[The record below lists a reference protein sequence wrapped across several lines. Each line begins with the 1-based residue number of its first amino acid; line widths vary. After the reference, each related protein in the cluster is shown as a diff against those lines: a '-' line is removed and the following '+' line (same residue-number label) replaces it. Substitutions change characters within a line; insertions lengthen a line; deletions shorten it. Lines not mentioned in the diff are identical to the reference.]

1 LICEVFNVS
10 DAGKNPERKMYYAVI
25 LAGGS
30 GTRLWPLS
38 RRSRSKQSLKLV
50 GERTMFQHSVDR
62 LTPLFQPE
70 QICVVTRE
78 DQSVLLSSQIP
89 ELPSSNFISEPVG
102 RGTAPAMG
110 LAAIHLRE
118 RDPEAIMA
126 VLTADHYITSTEQF
140 RRVLEAACL
149 VAQDGHLVTLG
160 IKPASP
166 STGFGY
172 IQQGECLGPV
182 HDFPVFRVERFT
194 EKPALDV
201 ARQMVTSV
209 EYSWNSGMFVWRV
222 DRILEEFQNQMPD
235 LYAQLMEVEAA
246 LGRLDYKDI
255 LLRVWNRVAEQ
266 TIDYGVMEHAADVV
280 VIPVDIG
287 WTDVGSWASLA
298 ELLSPDQDGNIFVG
312 PHNEIDTHNTFVFG
326 GKRLVAT
333 IGVQDIVIVDSED
346 ALLVCAKKREQ
357 EVREIVERLKE
368 NGDSQWL

>member
-1 LICEVFNVS
+1 LICEAFEVS
-10 DAGKNPERKMYYAVI
+10 DAGKNQERKMYYAVI
-25 LAGGS
+25 MAGGS

-50 GERTMFQHSVDR
+50 GKRTMFQHAVDR
-62 LTPLFQPE
+62 LAPLFQPK
-70 QICVVTRE
+70 QIYVVTRE
-78 DQSVLLSSQIP
+78 DQSALLSSQIP
-89 ELPSSNFISEPVG
+89 ELPQTNFINEPVG
-102 RGTAPAMG
+102 RGTAPAIG
-110 LAAIHLRE
+110 LAAIQLRK
-118 RDPEAIMA
+118 RDPKAIMA

-140 RRVLEAACL
+140 RRVLAAACS
-149 VAQDGHLVTLG
+149 VALDGHLVTLG

-172 IQQGECLGPV
+172 IQQGKSLGLV
-182 HDFPVFRVERFT
+182 HDFPVFRVERFI
-194 EKPALDV
+194 EKPASDV
-201 ARQMVTSV
+201 AQQMVASG

-246 LGRLDYKDI
+246 LGRLDYKAV
-255 LLRVWNRVAEQ
+255 LLRAWNRVAEQ

-312 PHNEIDTHNTFVFG
+312 PHKEIDTHNTLIFG

-333 IGVQDIVIVDSED
+333 IGVQDMMIVDSED
-346 ALLVCAKKREQ
+346 ALLVCAKGREQ
-357 EVREIVERLKE
+357 KVREIVERLKM